1 MVAFRVWAKLMTNVF
16 VGNLDFGTTE
26 EQLRAVF
33 SAYGT
38 VQTVTLVM
46 DRDTGQPRGFAFVEM
61 ANAEQA
67 AQAIRALDGTL
78 LHERAIRVNE
88 ARPKPHEQ
96 RGKNSLRGRDR
107 RRHRI

>member
-1 MVAFRVWAKLMTNVF
+1 VTNVF

-26 EQLRAVF
+26 VQLRAAF

-38 VQTVTLVM
+38 VQTVTRVM
-46 DRDTGQPRGFAFVEM
+46 DRDTRQPRGFAFVEM

-67 AQAIRALDGTL
+67 EQAIRADDGTL

-88 ARPKPHEQ
+88 ARPQPARATGQEISSRTGPSPPSCLAH
-96 RGKNSLRGRDR
+96 
-107 RRHRI
+107 

>member
-1 MVAFRVWAKLMTNVF
+1 MTNVF
-16 VGNLDFGTTE
+16 VDNLDFHTTE
-26 EQLRAVF
+26 EELRAAF

-38 VQTVTLVM
+38 VKTVTIVM

-67 AQAIRALDGTL
+67 AQAIRALDGTRL
-78 LHERAIRVNE
+78 NERAMRVNE
-88 ARPKPHEQ
+88 ARAKPHEQ